1 MTAAEEGVPAH
12 RSAGAAT
19 TKSHGR
25 LVMLLGGW
33 RLKLAGLA
41 VALSAGLLAAAGV
54 GATTLEDVKAA
65 GKITVGT
72 EAAYAPF
79 EFVQDG
85 KIVGYD
91 KDVLDRII
99 AAWGVELEQLD
110 VPFAGILTGLDQGK
124 YDLVAT
130 ALIMNPERAAKYA
143 FTMPVALAQVA
154 IMKRKGDDKVTSV
167 DDLSGLTIGGPVPP
181 SGPTSVL
188 TNYNEELKAAGKGA
202 EEIAHF
208 PGDPELFLALANGQ
222 IDGAV
227 ETMLVI
233 NEAIKKQPDTFEV
246 VGTIGD
252 PFYIGW
258 VVRPDDTQLRDAI
271 NEEIRKLR
279 DSGEL
284 SKLQKQWFGFEMPI
298 PDSGY
303 LPEGAK

>member
-1 MTAAEEGVPAH
+1 MTS
-12 RSAGAAT
+12 RW
-19 TKSHGR
+19 K
-25 LVMLLGGW
+25 
-33 RLKLAGLA
+33 LKLAGIAFGLSTGLMLA
-41 VALSAGLLAAAGV
+41 VSADATDLA
-54 GATTLEDVKAA
+54 EIKAS
-65 GKITVGT
+65 GKVTVGT

-79 EFVQDG
+79 EFVENG
-85 KIVGYD
+85 KIVDYD
-91 KDVLDRII
+91 KDVLDRIV
-99 AAWGVELEQLD
+99 AAWGVQLD
-110 VPFAGILTGLDQGK
+110 QLDTPFAGILTGLDQGK
-124 YDLVAT
+124 YDIVST

-143 FTMPVALAQVA
+143 FTMPVAIAQVA
-154 IMKRKGDDKVTSV
+154 IMKRKGDAKVQSV
-167 DDLSGLTIGGPVPP
+167 EDLTGLTIGGPVPP

-202 EEIAHF
+202 DDIANF
-208 PGDPELFLALANGQ
+208 QGDPELFLALANGQ

-246 VGTIGD
+246 VGTIGN

-258 VVRPDDTQLRDAI
+258 VVRPADTALRESI

-284 SKLQKQWFGFEMPI
+284 AKLQEKWFGFSMEI

-303 LPEGAK
+303 LPPNAK

>member
-1 MTAAEEGVPAH
+1 
-12 RSAGAAT
+12 
-19 TKSHGR
+19 
-25 LVMLLGGW
+25 
-33 RLKLAGLA
+33 LKLAGLA

-167 DDLSGLTIGGPVPP
+167 EDLSGLTIGGPVPP

-188 TNYNEELKAAGKGA
+188 TNYNEELKAAGKDA

>member
-1 MTAAEEGVPAH
+1 
-12 RSAGAAT
+12 
-19 TKSHGR
+19 
-25 LVMLLGGW
+25 MLLGGW

-167 DDLSGLTIGGPVPP
+167 EDLSGLTIGGPVPP

>member
-1 MTAAEEGVPAH
+1 MTS
-12 RSAGAAT
+12 RW
-19 TKSHGR
+19 K
-25 LVMLLGGW
+25 
-33 RLKLAGLA
+33 LKLAGIAFGLSTGLMLA
-41 VALSAGLLAAAGV
+41 VSADATDLA
-54 GATTLEDVKAA
+54 EIKAS
-65 GKITVGT
+65 GKVTVGT

-79 EFVQDG
+79 EFVENG

-91 KDVLDRII
+91 KDVLDRIV
-99 AAWGVELEQLD
+99 AAWGVQLEQLD

-124 YDLVAT
+124 YDIVST

-143 FTMPVALAQVA
+143 FTMPVAVAQVA
-154 IMKRKGDDKVTSV
+154 IMKRKGDAKVQSV
-167 DDLSGLTIGGPVPP
+167 EDLTGLTIGGPVPP

-202 EEIAHF
+202 DDIANF
-208 PGDPELFLALANGQ
+208 QGDPELFLALANGQ

-246 VGTIGD
+246 VGTIGN

-258 VVRPDDTQLRDAI
+258 VVRPADTALRESI

-284 SKLQKQWFGFEMPI
+284 AKLQEKWFGFSMEI

-303 LPEGAK
+303 LPPNAK